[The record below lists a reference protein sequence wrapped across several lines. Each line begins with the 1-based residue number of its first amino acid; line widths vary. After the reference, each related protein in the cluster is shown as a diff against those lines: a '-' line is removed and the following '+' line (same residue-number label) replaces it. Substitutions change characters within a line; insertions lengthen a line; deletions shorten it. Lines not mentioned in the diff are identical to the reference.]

1 MHGAQLDFVANPD
14 CASSQDP
21 ASQSR
26 VQQTLEHDLR
36 ADELR
41 QVVARLASL
50 FAFALELAHLEA
62 PADEIAEVD
71 APHQYLA
78 SSQSRVE
85 IEAVLRG
92 LILKPFGFDQGDVAR
107 VGVGVAEVPISL
119 EALAGMPKRRLDR
132 MGRFS
137 VDCREIN
144 RFYSADCPI
153 HDPGGYQ

>member
-1 MHGAQLDFVANPD
+1 VHGAQLDLVANPD

-92 LILKPFGFDQGDVAR
+92 LILKPFG
-107 VGVGVAEVPISL
+107 VAEVPISL

>member
-1 MHGAQLDFVANPD
+1 MQEA
-14 CASSQDP
+14 
-21 ASQSR
+21 
-26 VQQTLEHDLR
+26 LEHDLC

-50 FAFALELAHLEA
+50 FAFAFELANVKT
-62 PADEIAEVD
+62 PADEIAKVD

-78 SSQSRVE
+78 SSQGRVE

-107 VGVGVAEVPISL
+107 VRVGVAEVAISL
-119 EALAGMPKRRLDR
+119 EALAGTPNRRLNR

>member
-1 MHGAQLDFVANPD
+1 M
-14 CASSQDP
+14 
-21 ASQSR
+21 
-26 VQQTLEHDLR
+26 QQTLEHDLR

-85 IEAVLRG
+85 IEAVLR

>member
-1 MHGAQLDFVANPD
+1 M
-14 CASSQDP
+14 
-21 ASQSR
+21 
-26 VQQTLEHDLR
+26 
-36 ADELR
+36 
-41 QVVARLASL
+41 VARLASL

-85 IEAVLRG
+85 IEAVLR

-107 VGVGVAEVPISL
+107 VGVGVAEVAISL
-119 EALAGMPKRRLDR
+119 EALAGMSNRRLDR

>member
-1 MHGAQLDFVANPD
+1 MQEA
-14 CASSQDP
+14 
-21 ASQSR
+21 
-26 VQQTLEHDLR
+26 LEHDLC

-50 FAFALELAHLEA
+50 FAFALELANLKA
-62 PADEIAEVD
+62 PADEIAKVD
-71 APHQYLA
+71 SAHQHLA
-78 SSQSRVE
+78 SSQARLEV
-85 IEAVLRG
+85 EAVLGR
-92 LILKPFGFDQGDVAR
+92 LALKPFGLDQGDVA
-107 VGVGVAEVPISL
+107 GVGVVIAEVAISL
-119 EALAGMPKRRLDR
+119 EALAGMSNRRLDR